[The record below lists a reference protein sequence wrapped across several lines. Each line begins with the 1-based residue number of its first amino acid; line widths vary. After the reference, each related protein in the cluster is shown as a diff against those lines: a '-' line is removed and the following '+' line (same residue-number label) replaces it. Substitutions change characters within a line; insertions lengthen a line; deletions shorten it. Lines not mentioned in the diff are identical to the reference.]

1 MRLKFEIENDVS
13 VLRDKK
19 YGYDFYLDSFLEV
32 VVHDKD
38 SKFSLFSTTMHSTI
52 IITFTELLI
61 ELHKT
66 GRKQTFDPFG
76 NANVYTLERIRKD
89 LKITNFSALDDQVE
103 YVHVLNFTDFTNAYL
118 KEIERYLKAMIAVE
132 ANIAEHQD
140 YVLLFERL
148 NMLKDLSRE
157 KE

>member
-13 VLRDKK
+13 VLLDKR

-32 VVHDKD
+32 LVHNKD
-38 SKFSLFSTTMHSTI
+38 SEFSLFSTTMHSTI

-61 ELHKT
+61 ELYKT
-66 GRKQTFDPFG
+66 GHTQTFDPFG
-76 NANVYTLERIRKD
+76 NANIYTLERVSND
-89 LKITNFSALDDQVE
+89 LKITNLSAFGDQVE
-103 YVHVLNFTDFTNAYL
+103 YVHILNFTDFTNAYS
-118 KEIERYLKAMIAVE
+118 KEMERYLKAMMAVE
-132 ANIAEHQD
+132 ANIAEHPD

-148 NMLKDLSRE
+148 NMLKDLRRE